1 VKRTLFYFTLFIL
14 LSNPIFATTY
24 HVNTEQGLEEVV
36 PKLLPGDEI
45 IIANGNYSN
54 WTVQIGSKGTKA
66 RPIVIR
72 AATKGGVVFNGETS
86 ETIFKITGTYITL
99 SGITFKNCTLI
110 KSANKTGVLVD
121 MNNASNCAITKCV
134 FKNNTAK
141 IQYSPLIVIS
151 GNGSHN
157 KVEDCLFDGNVDS
170 QDLQV
175 KITKDTAP
183 QFTLITNNKFSN
195 KIKVSWKNGNG
206 GECIQIGQDPI
217 LLGNKEANTIVSNN
231 KFYKCDGENEIIS
244 NKSSRNQY
252 LRNYFSE
259 NDGELVMRGGHDCIV
274 SGNTFAGGTGG
285 IRINGTGHIVTNN
298 KIDNIKTA
306 IRLMYGMAK
315 GKIDTGFYIAASNC
329 TITNNKITNA
339 VTGIL
344 VGDNKNEDW
353 TGKFDTVR
361 YPSPVMQNIA
371 PFDNKIEGN
380 TFKNVKATEVIQ

>member
-1 VKRTLFYFTLFIL
+1 VKISFYLIL
-14 LSNPIFATTY
+14 LVILTNSAFATTY
-24 HVNTEQGLEEVV
+24 NVSTEQQIKAVI
-36 PKLLPGDEI
+36 PKLIPGDQV
-45 IIANGNYSN
+45 IIASGDYNN
-54 WTVQIGSKGTKA
+54 WSVEIANKGTKA
-66 RPIVIR
+66 KPIIFKAAADGDVIFS
-72 AATKGGVVFNGETS
+72 GNTS

-99 SGITFKNCTLI
+99 SGITFKACTLI
-110 KSANKTGVLVD
+110 KSANKTGILID
-121 MNNASNCAITKCV
+121 MSNSSHCVITKCV

-141 IQYSPLIVIS
+141 IQYSPLVVIS

-157 KVEDCLFDGNVDS
+157 KVDDCLFDGNVDS

-183 QFTLITNNKFSN
+183 QFTLITNNAFSS

-217 LLGNKEANTIVSNN
+217 LLGNKEANTIVSGN

-244 NKSSRNQY
+244 NKSSKNQY
-252 LRNYFSE
+252 LKNYFTE
-259 NDGELVMRGGHDCIV
+259 NDGELVMRGGHDCIID
-274 SGNTFAGGTGG
+274 GNIFKGGTGG
-285 IRINGTGHIVTNN
+285 IRVNGTGHLITNN
-298 KIDNIKTA
+298 KIDGIKTA

-315 GKIDTGFYIAASNC
+315 GKTETGFYIAASNC
-329 TITNNKITNA
+329 TVSNNKITNA

-344 VGDNKNEDW
+344 VGDSKNEDW

-371 PFDNKIEGN
+371 PFDNKIDGN
-380 TFKNVKATEVIQ
+380 SFKNVKATEVIQ